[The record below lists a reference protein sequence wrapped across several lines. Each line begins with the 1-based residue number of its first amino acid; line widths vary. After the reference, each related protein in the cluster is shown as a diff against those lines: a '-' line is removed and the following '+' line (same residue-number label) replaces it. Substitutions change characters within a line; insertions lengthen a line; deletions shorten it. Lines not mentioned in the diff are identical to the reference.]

1 MTGKCLTK
9 NLVYQ
14 DEVTTNDN
22 NETKKY
28 IGITANEFKQR
39 YRNHSKSF
47 RDVKYSNETELSK
60 YIWKLKTDN
69 RAFIQW
75 SIVKRVAPYTAGS
88 RRCNLCLEE
97 KLLIMKA
104 KNKHFLNRR
113 SANA

>member
-39 YRNHSKSF
+39 YRNHSKSLC
-47 RDVKYSNETELSK
+47 DVTIYSNETELSK
-60 YIWKLKTDN
+60 YIWKFSGGFRVRQTRQATK
-69 RAFIQW
+69 
-75 SIVKRVAPYTAGS
+75 VKR
-88 RRCNLCLEE
+88 
-97 KLLIMKA
+97 
-104 KNKHFLNRR
+104 FD
-113 SANA
+113 